1 MMNFNRWQQYGF
13 PAILAIYFVV
23 QLAYLLFLP
32 LPFENDS
39 LEHYRLAQ
47 ECLAA
52 GRFYPLPQH
61 RGADYILAP
70 VYINFLVGLLAL
82 HNSTATILFANLLLN
97 SLQLFL
103 LYRLARKILEKESW
117 ARLVVVLYVCYLTN
131 LGLVLHNLTELL
143 FGVLCL
149 ASLNLYLHRNWRA
162 AVLAGALLGLAI
174 GVRPFGWALL
184 LAYFAAEALAF
195 LRHRQWQASIL
206 GLAGGTFAVIMVLGF
221 AGKSAVGEFV
231 FTSTTGPANLLMGAN
246 DLATGAYNKRVFAPG
261 QPGFL
266 PADSAMTFV
275 EKGDYWTA
283 QARRWMRAHP
293 FEWLALFPHK
303 LLHLFARDDWAIN
316 ALTHSHAWSLYRI
329 GKIMQAGSFHEILA
343 GESLRFQVGF
353 LALQLVHHVYY
364 FILLFLVLYQALRL
378 TKSKSG
384 FWLERFAVIYLFSIF
399 GLGMNLLTVGDP
411 RYKYPYF
418 ILWLITVP
426 PALSALYAKLQSR
439 SATAAGASPPA
450 GKSV

>member
-1 MMNFNRWQQYGF
+1 MMNIIRWQQHGF
-13 PAILAIYFVV
+13 PAILTIYCVV
-23 QLAYLLFLP
+23 QLVYLLFLP

-52 GRFYPLPQH
+52 GQIYPLPQH
-61 RGADYILAP
+61 RGEDYILAP
-70 VYINFLVGLLAL
+70 VYINFLIGLLAL
-82 HNSTATILFANLLLN
+82 HNSPATILFANFLLN

-103 LYRLARKILEKESW
+103 LYRLARKILEQDNW
-117 ARLVVVLYVCYLTN
+117 ARLVVVLYIFYLTN

-149 ASLNLYLHRNWRA
+149 ASLNLYLHRQWRA

-184 LAYFAAEALAF
+184 LACFATEALAL
-195 LRHRQWQASIL
+195 LRYRQWHAPLL
-206 GLAGGTFAVIMVLGF
+206 GLAGGTIAVIVILGF
-221 AGKSAVGEFV
+221 TGKSAVGEFV

-283 QARRWMRAHP
+283 QAWRWMRAHP
-293 FEWLALFPHK
+293 FEWLALLPHK
-303 LLHLFARDDWAIN
+303 LLHIFARDDWAIN
-316 ALTHSHAWSLYRI
+316 ALMHSHAWSLYRI

-343 GESLRFQVGF
+343 GESYCFQVGF
-353 LALQLVHHVYY
+353 LALQLVHHLYY
-364 FILLFLVLYQALRL
+364 FTLLLLMLYQALRL
-378 TKSKSG
+378 LRSKSR
-384 FWLERFAVIYLFSIF
+384 FWLERFAVIYFFSIF

-426 PALSALYAKLQSR
+426 PALSALGAKRHSQ
-439 SATAAGASPPA
+439 SATTTGANPPA

>member
-1 MMNFNRWQQYGF
+1 MNSDRLRQNGF
-13 PAILAIYFVV
+13 YAILAIYFVV
-23 QLAYLLFLP
+23 QLAYVIFLP

-52 GRFYPLPQH
+52 GQFYPLPQH

-70 VYINFLVGLLAL
+70 VYLNFLIGLLAL
-82 HNSTATILFANLLLN
+82 HNATATILFANLILN

-103 LYRLARKILEKESW
+103 LHRLARKILEKESW

-162 AVLAGALLGLAI
+162 AVPAGVLLGLAI

-184 LAYFAAEALAF
+184 LACFTAEALAF
-195 LRHRQWQASIL
+195 VRHRQWHAPLL
-206 GLAGGTFAVIMVLGF
+206 GLAGGTFAVITILGF

-246 DLATGAYNKRVFAPG
+246 DLATGAYNKRVFDPG

-283 QARRWMRAHP
+283 QAWRWMRAHP
-293 FEWLALFPHK
+293 FEWLALIPRK

-329 GKIMQAGSFHEILA
+329 GKIIQAGSFHEFLA

-364 FILLFLVLYQALRL
+364 FLLLFLVLYQAFRL
-378 TKSKSG
+378 ITNKSTV
-384 FWLERFAVIYLFSIF
+384 WLERFAVIYLFSVF

-426 PALSALYAKLQSR
+426 PALSALCARRRSR
-439 SATAAGASPPA
+439 HIPAAGNGPPA

>member
-1 MMNFNRWQQYGF
+1 MMNSNRVQQYGL
-13 PAILAIYFVV
+13 PALLAIYFAV
-23 QLAYLLFLP
+23 QLIYLLFLP

-39 LEHYRLAQ
+39 REHYRLAQ
-47 ECLAA
+47 QCLAA
-52 GRFYPLPQH
+52 GQFYPLPQH
-61 RGADYILAP
+61 RFDDYLLAP
-70 VYINFLVGLLAL
+70 VYINFLVILLAL
-82 HNSTATILFANLLLN
+82 YNSPVTILSANLILN

-103 LYRLARKILEKESW
+103 LYQLARRILEKESW
-117 ARLVVVLYVCYLTN
+117 ARLVAVLYVCYLTN

-149 ASLNLYLHRNWRA
+149 ASLNLYLLRHWRA
-162 AVLAGALLGLAI
+162 ATLAGALLGLAI

-184 LAYFAAEALAF
+184 LACFTAEALAF
-195 LRHRQWQASIL
+195 LRHRQWHAPL
-206 GLAGGTFAVIMVLGF
+206 LALAGGTFAIIMVLGF

-246 DLATGAYNKRVFAPG
+246 DLATGAYNKRVFDPG

-283 QARRWMRAHP
+283 QAWRWMRTHP
-293 FEWLALFPHK
+293 FEWLALLPHK

-316 ALTHSHAWSLYRI
+316 ALTHSHAWSLYRL
-329 GKIMQAGSFHEILA
+329 GKLMQAGNFQDLLA
-343 GESLRFQVGF
+343 GESPRFKVGF
-353 LALQLVHHVYY
+353 LTLQVVHHVYY
-364 FILLFLVLYQALRL
+364 FILLLLVLYQAFRL
-378 TKSKSG
+378 IRSKSA

-399 GLGMNLLTVGDP
+399 GLSMNLLTVGDP
-411 RYKYPYF
+411 RYKYPYL

-426 PALSALYAKLQSR
+426 PALSAIVERLRRRK
-439 SATAAGASPPA
+439 TAPA
-450 GKSV
+450 GGRLH